1 MIYIDI
7 VVLVGIVVKYAVS
20 DSEGRSEDDY
30 ADSVNKSWLEI
41 VLRGRRF
48 MT

>member
-1 MIYIDI
+1 M
-7 VVLVGIVVKYAVS
+7 VKYVVS
-20 DSEGRSEDDY
+20 DSEGHSEDDY